1 MEASGVPFSLF
12 DPGGLL
18 RLTAAVAAAGEA
30 AAFAGEAT
38 AGEVALAAATT
49 GEATPAGEAGVMVAI
64 TGEVVAELAET
75 SGEGGDIA
83 DMDMPLVVGTI
94 SGVCTGVGGND
105 DGRSTWGAADAP
117 PARFAALPGLE

>member
-1 MEASGVPFSLF
+1 MF
-12 DPGGLL
+12 DPGGSSFDGGGCGG
-18 RLTAAVAAAGEA
+18 RRSGAVYRRSHSGR
-30 AAFAGEAT
+30 GSSSSIDNRR
-38 AGEVALAAATT
+38 GNNSRR
-49 GEATPAGEAGVMVAI
+49 GGHQ
-64 TGEVVAELAET
+64 GEVVAELAET

-83 DMDMPLVVGTI
+83 DMDIPLIVVGTI